1 MAFCI
6 ECKCCEAQPDFTKC
20 VFCEDGVACPGRQR
34 AARNIVM
41 PAPSRAL
48 IPPTPTESKRAAVR
62 RIRNPRSPWRGE
74 AGLHLSDKAP
84 TKPTTTDSPPALQEA
99 AAEPQ
104 QVVQVPTAGKDRQ
117 EEEERTAMK
126 PPRICQCK
134 PGCTE
139 IAKSNASPYAKGHN
153 PNLKKK
159 AARLAARKSKASPP
173 RNSVSRS
180 APKPNGIATLCVT
193 EQHLDSFWM
202 RLSLEEK
209 ANLFQRQ
216 LEGA

>member
-6 ECKCCEAQPDFTKC
+6 ECKCCEAQPNFTKC

-34 AARNIVM
+34 AARNTVT

-84 TKPTTTDSPPALQEA
+84 TKPTTTDSAAALQEA

-117 EEEERTAMK
+117 EEEERTAMNKRVCACGCGTELPQDGKFEYVRGHKTKGDK
-126 PPRICQCK
+126 PKRVCAC
-134 PGCTE
+134 GCGRPLV
-139 IAKSNASPYAKGHN
+139 NRHPYIKGHN
-153 PNLKKK
+153 PDAKKTS
-159 AARLAARKSKASPP
+159 ARPRSPRNGKDYKASPP
-173 RNSVSRS
+173 AILFPDRH
-180 APKPNGIATLCVT
+180 PNQTA
-193 EQHLDSFWM
+193 
-202 RLSLEEK
+202 
-209 ANLFQRQ
+209 
-216 LEGA
+216 